1 MLIISPSALV
11 VTFAVAFVVG
21 APPPAPPVA
30 NVTTSPLAYL
40 LLEPAPAFLI
50 STVSTKPTPV
60 LPPAVLDSCPA
71 NTQSKNATLGVLLS
85 DIKSDLKNAN
95 LGNSSAQAARAMSQ
109 LARVYGGTQFQ
120 NDFGNIK
127 IVSAYRSKA
136 LNQVLP
142 NNPSNSEHIYGYAVD
157 IRDGSGGNNHG

>member
-1 MLIISPSALV
+1 M
-11 VTFAVAFVVG
+11 TFAVAFVVG

-71 NTQSKNATLGVLLS
+71 NTQSKNATLAVLLS
-85 DIKSDLKNAN
+85 DIKSVYIVIASSFSNVPNLKLDPVPVATCTTLAYVLESNPFINA
-95 LGNSSAQAARAMSQ
+95 AV
-109 LARVYGGTQFQ
+109 LA
-120 NDFGNIK
+120 
-127 IVSAYRSKA
+127 
-136 LNQVLP
+136 
-142 NNPSNSEHIYGYAVD
+142 
-157 IRDGSGGNNHG
+157 